1 MGDTSVVVTGS
12 HDRTLKIWDLRSR
25 ACKLIIIFKFH
36 WACTR
41 AKQLLLINW
50 SESNSFFFGG
60 IFKKNKLGFRTALFF
75 FIISY
80 YLKRVRYRISSLE
93 TIPTAIPIAVDQS
106 SSAGSGHSTS
116 SRWSL
121 VHYTWVFLDA
131 TESFLLTLHLF
142 LQIKK
147 IRYRTIWAGRT
158 ASIESYRPVS
168 FATTRP
174 WFCECNIKGVHSSKC
189 RFYDRISPSAAIFSW
204 LGVSF

>member
-1 MGDTSVVVTGS
+1 MNPVLS
-12 HDRTLKIWDLRSR
+12 
-25 ACKLIIIFKFH
+25 
-36 WACTR
+36 
-41 AKQLLLINW
+41 
-50 SESNSFFFGG
+50 FGG
-60 IFKKNKLGFRTALFF
+60 YLKGKFETRVPYGSFF

-80 YLKRVRYRISSLE
+80 YLKRVRYHNSSLE

-147 IRYRTIWAGRT
+147 SDTERYGQVEQRRLKVIDQFPLRPQDRDFANAISRAFTLLNVDFMTGFLHPLQFLVDLVFLFNIILFYYFERTIPGIATKFAG
-158 ASIESYRPVS
+158 SS
-168 FATTRP
+168 
-174 WFCECNIKGVHSSKC
+174 CNDLVTIDGVQIL
-189 RFYDRISPSAAIFSW
+189 Y
-204 LGVSF
+204 